1 MAKGKCCRKIG
12 RVAKS
17 ASGGNRREDKSFTRF
32 FFCEGHPPPV
42 CLRCSPGLLRHA
54 CGVASCHK
62 SSMPAKPHLG
72 LTQNSS
78 PTTLANGRWAA
89 QNRGVQGQSPGR
101 AAHGAKFPLAAASE
115 IPARRSGRN
124 PLASQTAI
132 RRWRNPRQSRRPP
145 SPPHRGWRTTALCR
159 TVSDNVPTPQTTRGS
174 PSMFVGRHL
183 CVPPRRT
190 G

>member
-1 MAKGKCCRKIG
+1 MAKGKCCRKTG
-12 RVAKS
+12 CVAKS
-17 ASGGNRREDKSFTRF
+17 PSGGNRRKNKKFYSI

-54 CGVASCHK
+54 CGVASCHT

-89 QNRGVQGQSPGR
+89 QNRGVQGQRPGR
-101 AAHGAKFPLAAASE
+101 AAHGAKCPPAAAGE
-115 IPARRSGRN
+115 ILQRSQAPVATG
-124 PLASQTAI
+124 AI
-132 RRWRNPRQSRRPP
+132 PRAYDIRLP
-145 SPPHRGWRTTALCR
+145 SPPHCGWQTAALCR
-159 TVSDNVPTPQTTRGS
+159 TVSDNVPAPQTTRGS

-190 G
+190 E